1 VFLEEGFIHRM
12 RPDTQTAAKTPRDQM
27 TANCPACAA
36 TVGGET
42 IEVRDHEYGLRQI
55 AQYLECGACGTL
67 FQEPM
72 PTLAEL
78 AAFYPSD
85 YHSMTHAG
93 LLNKIRN
100 DMRIRRLSKL
110 VIDEGVILDYGCGDG
125 AFMVQAA
132 KKLLR
137 RRFWGFE
144 ISDRTETSILVEGR
158 VTLVRGSLRDL
169 LAILPGCGLI
179 TLNHVIEHLPD
190 PLGVVKALADRL
202 LPGGIFE
209 GQTPASDSLERSVFG
224 KKWSGYHA
232 PRHTVIFSRGGLC
245 CMLERSG
252 LSTPSVLGAFN
263 PAALAVSLGS
273 LPRKERGRIRRSG
286 WKWFTLIAL
295 AGGLA
300 PIDLWSGR
308 PGIINFIAFKRPR

>member
-1 VFLEEGFIHRM
+1 MSTNI
-12 RPDTQTAAKTPRDQM
+12 QTVVKTPRDQM
-27 TANCPACAA
+27 TLSSCPACGAM
-36 TVGGET
+36 VNGET
-42 IEVRDHEYGLRQI
+42 IHVQDYEYGLSHI
-55 AQYLECGACGTL
+55 AQYLECGVCGTL

-78 AAFYPSD
+78 SAFYPSD

-93 LLNKIRN
+93 MLNKIRN
-100 DMRIRRLSKL
+100 DVRIRRLSKL
-110 VIDEGVILDYGCGDG
+110 AINEGVILDYGCGDG

-132 KKLLR
+132 QRLPQR
-137 RRFWGFE
+137 HFWGFE
-144 ISDRTETSILVEGR
+144 IADRTETSILAEGK
-158 VTLVRGSLRDL
+158 VTLVKGSLSDL
-169 LAILPGCGLI
+169 LAILPACGLI

-190 PLGVVKALADRL
+190 PLSVVAALAGKL

-224 KKWSGYHA
+224 RKWSGYHA
-232 PRHTVIFSRGGLC
+232 PRHTVIFSRAGLC

-263 PAALAVSLGS
+263 PAGLAVSLGS
-273 LPRKERGRIRRSG
+273 IPRKGIRRIRRSG
-286 WKWFTLIAL
+286 LKWFVLVAL

-300 PIDLWSGR
+300 PVDLWSGR
-308 PGIINFIAFKRPR
+308 PGIINFMAIKRPS

>member
-1 VFLEEGFIHRM
+1 MSPNR
-12 RPDTQTAAKTPRDQM
+12 QTAAKTPCDQL
-27 TANCPACAA
+27 TLYCPACGAM
-36 TVGGET
+36 VGGET
-42 IEVRDHEYGLRQI
+42 IEVHDHEYGLRHI
-55 AQYLECGACGTL
+55 AQYLECGECGTL

-72 PTLAEL
+72 PTLGEL
-78 AAFYPSD
+78 GAFYPSD

-110 VIDEGVILDYGCGDG
+110 VIDDAVILDYGCGDG

-132 KKLLR
+132 KRLPQR
-137 RRFWGFE
+137 HFWGFE
-144 ISDRTETSILVEGR
+144 IADRTEISTLVEGR
-158 VTLVRGSLRDL
+158 VTLVKGSLRDL

-190 PLGVVKALADRL
+190 PLGVVTALADRL

-232 PRHTVIFSRGGLC
+232 PRHTVIFSRAGLR

-252 LSTPSVLGAFN
+252 LTMPRVSGAFN

-273 LPRKERGRIRRSG
+273 LPHKEGGRIRRSG
-286 WKWFTLIAL
+286 WKWLGLVAM

-308 PGIINFIAFKRPR
+308 PGIINFVAFKRPG

>member
-1 VFLEEGFIHRM
+1 MLNGSYTDSM
-12 RPDTQTAAKTPRDQM
+12 NPDTQTAAETPRHPM
-27 TANCPACAA
+27 TLSCPACGA
-36 TVGGET
+36 TAGGET
-42 IEVRDHEYGLRQI
+42 IEVHDHEYGLRQI
-55 AQYLECGACGTL
+55 AQYLECGACGSL

-78 AAFYPSD
+78 AAFYPPD

-110 VIDEGVILDYGCGDG
+110 AIKEGVILDYGCGDG

-132 KKLLR
+132 R
-137 RRFWGFE
+137 RLPQRHFWGFE
-144 ISDRTETSILVEGR
+144 IADRTETSVLAEGK

-169 LAILPGCGLI
+169 LAILPACGMI

-224 KKWSGYHA
+224 RKWSGYHA
-232 PRHTVIFSRGGLC
+232 PRHTVIFSRAGLC

-252 LSTPSVLGAFN
+252 LSMPKVLGAFN

-273 LPRKERGRIRRSG
+273 LPSKESGRIHRSG
-286 WKWFTLIAL
+286 WKWFALVAL

-308 PGIINFIAFKRPR
+308 PGIVNFIAIKRPQ

>member
-1 VFLEEGFIHRM
+1 MTRM
-12 RPDTQTAAKTPRDQM
+12 NPNTQTAAKTPLDQV
-27 TANCPACAA
+27 ALNSCPACGA
-36 TVGGET
+36 TVRGET
-42 IEVRDHEYGLRQI
+42 IEVHDHEYGLSHI
-55 AQYLECGACGTL
+55 AQYLECGVCSTL

-85 YHSMTHAG
+85 YHSMANTC

-100 DMRIRRLSKL
+100 DVRIRRLSKL
-110 VIDEGVILDYGCGDG
+110 VIDEGVILDYGCGNG

-132 KKLLR
+132 QRLPKR
-137 RRFWGFE
+137 HFWGFE
-144 ISDRTETSILVEGR
+144 IADRTETSILAEGK
-158 VTLVRGSLRDL
+158 VTLVKGSLRDL

-190 PLGVVKALADRL
+190 PLSVVTALADRL

-224 KKWSGYHA
+224 RKWSGYHA
-232 PRHTVIFSRGGLC
+232 PRHTVIFSRAGLC
-245 CMLERSG
+245 CVLERSG
-252 LSTPSVLGAFN
+252 LSMPSVLGAFN
-263 PAALAVSLGS
+263 PAALAVSLASVPHKGV
-273 LPRKERGRIRRSG
+273 GRIRRSG
-286 WKWFTLIAL
+286 LKWLVLVAL

-300 PIDLWSGR
+300 PVDLWSGR
-308 PGIINFIAFKRPR
+308 PGIINFIAFKRPS

>member
-1 VFLEEGFIHRM
+1 M
-12 RPDTQTAAKTPRDQM
+12 SPNPQTAVKTLRDQI
-27 TANCPACAA
+27 TLSCPACGAM
-36 TVGGET
+36 VSGQT
-42 IEVRDHEYGLRQI
+42 IKVHDHEYGLSHI
-55 AQYLECGACGTL
+55 AQYLECGVCGTL

-93 LLNKIRN
+93 LLNTIRN

-110 VIDEGVILDYGCGDG
+110 AIDEGVILDYGCGDG
-125 AFMVQAA
+125 AFIVQAA
-132 KKLLR
+132 KRLPQR
-137 RRFWGFE
+137 HFWGFE
-144 ISDRTETSILVEGR
+144 IADRTEKNILVEGR
-158 VTLVRGSLRDL
+158 VTLVKGSLHDL
-169 LAILPGCGLI
+169 LAILPACGLI

-190 PLGVVKALADRL
+190 PLDVVTPLADRL

-232 PRHTVIFSRGGLC
+232 PRHTVIFSRAGLC
-245 CMLERSG
+245 RMLERSG
-252 LSTPSVLGAFN
+252 LSIPSVLGAFN

-273 LPRKERGRIRRSG
+273 LPHKEGGRIHRGG
-286 WKWFTLIAL
+286 WKWLALLAL
-295 AGGLA
+295 AGVLA

-308 PGIINFIAFKRPR
+308 PGIVNFIAFKRPG